1 MKKLFARIRLL
12 PVMIFMGVLLMSLKV
27 GGLIDGFANAPRLG
41 LTASQAQQATQ
52 PPPAKAPTSPAKG
65 KEAAAPAPA
74 PPAGKETPPPPPPG
88 LTSPGG
94 PDKVAPVNLITGEPG
109 AYSQGELE
117 ILQKLAARRDE
128 LDARAKEIELRE
140 TMAKAAEVRVDK
152 KLAELKQMQTTIEGL
167 LRKHDE
173 QEDAKMKSLVKI
185 YETMKPKDAA
195 RIFEE
200 LELPV
205 LLGVIERM
213 KEQKAASVIA
223 EMNAQKAKT
232 ITGELAERRR
242 LPQPTQRP

>member
-1 MKKLFARIRLL
+1 MKKLLARIRLL
-12 PVMIFMGVLLMSLKV
+12 PVMIFVGALLMTLKV
-27 GGLIDGFANAPRLG
+27 GGLIDGFANAPRL
-41 LTASQAQQATQ
+41 TVSASQAQQATQ
-52 PPPAKAPTSPAKG
+52 PPAAKAPSSPAKG
-65 KEAAAPAPA
+65 KETAAPAPA
-74 PPAGKETPPPPPPG
+74 APAAPPPPPPG
-88 LTSPGG
+88 LTAAPGG
-94 PDKVAPVNLITGEPG
+94 SDKAAPVNIITGEPG

-128 LDARAKEIELRE
+128 LDARAKELELRE
-140 TMAKAAEVRVDK
+140 TMAKAAETRVDK

-200 LELPV
+200 LDLPI
-205 LLGVIERM
+205 LLGVVERM

-223 EMNAQKAKT
+223 EMNPQKAKT